1 MPALI
6 TLAQWFGA
14 AVCDQLAADTY
25 RFGGV
30 LLPLCA
36 RCTGMYL
43 TAWLTLGWLAW
54 RYPRSAARPR
64 IWVLIAFG
72 LFFLAWAGDGFNSLF
87 ASLPGL
93 PHLYEPTN
101 LLRLITGT
109 GMGVAMG
116 SFIFVMFNMVWSSGS
131 TDAKPLVSI
140 GDFVALLGVC
150 ALVVLVV
157 QSEWSP
163 LLVPLSAAS
172 LLAIL
177 TLHGMLMTAMV
188 GTAPVLGARL
198 RASRLR
204 SLAVGVG
211 IALVYLDAF
220 ALAHMLLVQ
229 YLGRPL

>member
-1 MPALI
+1 MYVLLAL
-6 TLAQWFGA
+6 TQWFGA

-25 RFGGV
+25 RFDGV

-36 RCTGMYL
+36 RCTGMYV

-64 IWVLIAFG
+64 GWVIVAFV

-87 ASLPGL
+87 SSLPGL

-109 GMGVAMG
+109 GMGIAMG
-116 SFIFVMFNMVWSSGS
+116 SFIFIMFNMVWGSG
-131 TDAKPLVSI
+131 TAETRPLVSFR
-140 GDFVALLGVC
+140 DFLALLAIC

-157 QSEWSP
+157 QSQWAP
-163 LLVPLSAAS
+163 LLVPLSVAS

-188 GTAPVLGARL
+188 GTAPVISTRL
-198 RASRLR
+198 RGSRLR

-211 IALVYLDAF
+211 VALVYLDAF
-220 ALAHMLLVQ
+220 ALVHVLLVQ
-229 YLGRPL
+229 YVGRPL